1 MGMPWHTRVVLVAL
15 CIALPGCT
23 LSRPDYLAPDIAVGE
38 SAFVRAVEAH
48 TLSGLIEGNRAEV
61 LVNGDQIFPAM
72 LEAIRSARTTI
83 TFANFSYEDGEVARE
98 ITEAL
103 AERCRAGVGVN
114 VLVDAMGSS
123 GMPKAL
129 GRTLAA
135 SGCHFARYKPVRP
148 LTIKRI
154 NHRNHRR
161 VLVVDGRIG
170 FTGGTGIGDKWTGDG
185 RHEGHWR
192 QTDVRVEGPIVRALQ
207 AAFVED
213 WREATTLLLG
223 GDAYFPPLE
232 PRGDLAIQS
241 VKSSPASGATEAYL
255 LFLLAIESARKSVKI
270 TNPYFVPDERMSR
283 ALADAARRG
292 VEVTLITAGAVRG
305 TQNIV
310 VRHASR
316 AHFGR
321 VLEAGVRVH
330 EYGPAMLHAKTMVV
344 DDQWVSIGSAN
355 LDNASFALNNELNVT
370 SLDRRLALTLSKIF
384 DDDLKFTTPVT
395 LEEWRSHFLR
405 HLFYLPLIPLRDQL

>member
-148 LTIKRI
+148 LTIKRT

-161 VLVVDGRIG
+161 VLVVDGRVG

-185 RHEGHWR
+185 RREGHWR

-255 LFLLAIESARKSVKI
+255 LFLLAVESARKSVKI
-270 TNPYFVPDERMSR
+270 TNPYFVPDDRMSR

>member
-72 LEAIRSARTTI
+72 LDAIRSARTTI

-161 VLVVDGRIG
+161 VLVVDGRVG

-185 RHEGHWR
+185 RREGHWR

-255 LFLLAIESARKSVKI
+255 LFLLAVESARKSVKI
-270 TNPYFVPDERMSR
+270 TNPYFVPDDRMSR

>member
-1 MGMPWHTRVVLVAL
+1 MRPSRLAS
-15 CIALPGCT
+15 IALALGLALTGCT
-23 LSRPDYLAPDIAVGE
+23 LNRPDYITPAVSIGE

-48 TLSGLIEGNRAEV
+48 TLSGPIEGNRAEV
-61 LVNGDQIFPAM
+61 LVNGDEIFPAM
-72 LEAIRSARTTI
+72 LAAIRAARTTI
-83 TFANFSYEDGEVARE
+83 TFANFSWEDGDIARE
-98 ITEAL
+98 IVEAL

-114 VLVDAMGSS
+114 VLVDAIGSS
-123 GMPKAL
+123 GMPKEF
-129 GRTLAA
+129 GRRLAA
-135 SGCHFARYKPVRP
+135 SGCAFARYKPVRP
-148 LTIKRI
+148 LTIKRV

-161 VLVVDGRIG
+161 VLVVDGRVG

-185 RHEGHWR
+185 RQEGRWR

-213 WREATTLLLG
+213 WREATTLLLA
-223 GDAYFPPLE
+223 GDAYFPALQ

-255 LFLLAIESARKSVKI
+255 LFLLAIDSARRSIKI
-270 TNPYFVPDERMSR
+270 TNPYFVPDDRMSR

-292 VEVTLITAGAVRG
+292 VDVTLLTSGAVDG
-305 TQNIV
+305 TQNRV
-310 VRHASR
+310 VHQASQ
-316 AHFGR
+316 AHYGR
-321 VLEAGVRVH
+321 VLEAGVKIH

-344 DDQWVSIGSAN
+344 DDAWVSIGSAN

-370 SLDRRLALTLSKIF
+370 FLDRRLAERLTAIF

-395 LEEWRSHFLR
+395 LDDWQRHALR
-405 HLFYLPLIPLRDQL
+405 HLFYVPLIPLRDQL